1 VRSVTSPA
9 RSVVALT
16 LAGGVLGALGGI
28 VFWAVHGDTT
38 LTRAVAYGLW
48 FAAAAMFVLMAVA
61 GRKVVWRRTSLPV
74 VEGWVFVTAAV
85 VLTVAGAVIDAL
97 GV

>member
-9 RSVVALT
+9 RSVLALT

-48 FAAAAMFVLMAVA
+48 FAAAVMLVLMAVA
-61 GRKVVWRRTSLPV
+61 GRKMVWRRTSLPV

>member
-9 RSVVALT
+9 RSVAALT
-16 LAGGVLGALGGI
+16 LGGGVLGALGGI
-28 VFWAVHGDTT
+28 VFWAAHGDTT

-48 FAAAAMFVLMAVA
+48 FAAAAMFLVMAIA
-61 GRKVVWRRTSLPV
+61 GRKLVWRRTNLPA
-74 VEGWVFVTAAV
+74 VEGWVFITAAV

>member
-1 VRSVTSPA
+1 MRSDTSPA
-9 RSVVALT
+9 RSVGALT
-16 LAGGVLGALGGI
+16 LAGALLGALGGI

-48 FAAAAMFVLMAVA
+48 FAAAAMFVLMAIA
-61 GRKVVWRRTSLPV
+61 GRKLVWRKTNLPV
-74 VEGWVFVTAAV
+74 VEGWVFITAAV
-85 VLTVAGAVIDAL
+85 VLTAAGAAIDAL